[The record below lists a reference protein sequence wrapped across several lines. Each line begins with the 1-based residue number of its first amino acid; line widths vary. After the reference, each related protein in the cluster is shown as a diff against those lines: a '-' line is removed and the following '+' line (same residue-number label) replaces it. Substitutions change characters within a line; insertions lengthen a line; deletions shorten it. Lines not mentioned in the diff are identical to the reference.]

1 MRDVS
6 ADPRCEDA
14 RRLIWPPELPR
25 EHTDWVEAAR
35 RHVRA
40 CPDCRAF
47 FARDRAV
54 AQAIRNRAAAVSAP
68 RALRERVYDALAR
81 ERALR
86 AESAA
91 PSPAEGARR
100 DRAARWLRGG
110 RQLAAAGLV
119 AAILLGGLALVTGRS
134 GAVDA
139 YARDFASRAVAED
152 AISTRDP
159 VAVSRFF
166 MKEMGIGVRAVSPA
180 GAELSRAMICLIE
193 GERAA
198 MVEYEWRGHTV
209 AHYRLPLDPATGAGG
224 TRGPAPRAEPRASRE
239 RGLTVVSWRDADF
252 EHAVVS
258 DLEADELLTLVR
270 TGFLSR

>member
-1 MRDVS
+1 MREMS
-6 ADPRCEDA
+6 GEPRCEEA
-14 RRLIWPPELPR
+14 RRLVWPPELPR
-25 EHTDWVEAAR
+25 EHTDRVEAAT

-40 CPDCRAF
+40 CADCRAF

-54 AQAIRNRAAAVSAP
+54 AEAIRSRASAVSAP

-86 AESAA
+86 AESTPT
-91 PSPAEGARR
+91 PSRGLAGG
-100 DRAARWLRGG
+100 RAGRWLRGG
-110 RQLAAAGLV
+110 RRLAAAGLV
-119 AAILLGGLALVTGRS
+119 AAGLVVGAALVAGRS
-134 GAVDA
+134 GPVDA

-152 AISTRDP
+152 AIWTADP

-166 MKEMGIGVRAVSPA
+166 MKEMGIGVRPVSPA

-198 MVEYEWRGHTV
+198 MVEYEWRGRTV
-209 AHYRLPLDPATGAGG
+209 AHYRLPLDRAAGAGG
-224 TRGPAPRAEPRASRE
+224 YGRPAPPVEPRASRE
-239 RGLTVVSWRDADF
+239 RGLTVVSWRDDHF

-258 DLEADELLTLVR
+258 DLEADDLLALVR
-270 TGFLSR
+270 SDFLPR